1 MKREKIQDE
10 RIIFQKQKIGSDAF
24 GIVFFGLL
32 ISVLL
37 QQFEL
42 KATFSNMLR
51 NSSSLLWLQFIL

>member
-32 ISVLL
+32 ISACFNKLSSRHH
-37 QQFEL
+37 FP
-42 KATFSNMLR
+42 NMLR
-51 NSSSLLWLQFIL
+51 NSSSLR